1 MQTPAK
7 IAVSIALAAMI
18 CPQAAQ
24 AAPPAAADLPALV
37 PDEDLDKL
45 RGGFVWSGLDIN
57 FGADI
62 RTYVD
67 GNLLLHTVLNWT
79 DNGAETVQTAAPGLT
94 AADADSLQN
103 GVLANGNIRMKVGE
117 SPVFLINNG
126 QTAIQHDTSGGI
138 RNMLI
143 NTANGLNSV
152 QEVEARLDLSGY
164 EGFNASMTLDR
175 IKGALDVASDQAAIG
190 ALLN

>member
-1 MQTPAK
+1 MKNPVK
-7 IAVSIALAAMI
+7 IALSMALASVI
-18 CPQAAQ
+18 CPQAAH

-37 PDEDLDKL
+37 SDEDLDKL
-45 RGGFVWSGLDIN
+45 RGGFVWSGLNIN

-67 GNLLLHTVLNWT
+67 GDLLLHTVLNWT
-79 DNGAETVQTAAPGLT
+79 DNGAETVQTSAPGLT

-103 GVLANGNIRMKVGE
+103 GILANGNIRMKVGD
-117 SPVFLINNG
+117 SPVFLINDG
-126 QTAIQHDTSGGI
+126 KTAIQHDTSSGI
-138 RNMLI
+138 RNMLV

-164 EGFNASMTLDR
+164 EGFSADLMLDR